1 MSQENVETVR
11 RGFAKLARS
20 FPVHEL
26 EGRLSDGSLAE
37 FFDPEVEWIPVTQS
51 VLATGRYHGY
61 DGVRRFWIEFLSPW
75 DEYDIE
81 AQELFDRGDQVA
93 VVMRMRGRTHE
104 VEIDEIWSSLYDIR
118 DGRIIRVQAFTSRVG
133 ALEAAGLSE

>member
-11 RGFAKLARS
+11 RGFAKLARD
-20 FPVHEL
+20 FPVDEL
-26 EGRLSDGSLAE
+26 ESRLSDGSLAE
-37 FFDPEVEWIPVTQS
+37 FFDPEVEWIPVAES
-51 VLATGRYHGY
+51 LLATGSYHGY
-61 DGVRRFWIEFLSPW
+61 EGVRRFWTEFLSIW
-75 DEYDIE
+75 DGYDIE

-93 VVMRMRGRTHE
+93 VVMRMRGRTYE

-118 DGRIIRVQAFTSRVG
+118 DGRIIRVQAFTSRHG